1 MLDLS
6 ETPVLETPRL
16 RLRRPEPRD
25 FEPYAALC
33 ADPEVMRYIGESAP
47 SIPRRA
53 WHALTGMLGHWALR
67 GYGQFA
73 LESKASGAFLGRV
86 GLYEPDPWPGTE
98 ITWALAREHW
108 RQGFASEAA
117 TAVRDW
123 AFGALRLSRLVS
135 VIIPENRASI
145 RVAEKIGE
153 RFDRDDKIDA
163 TPVRIYA
170 IENPSPAP
178 HQARIA
184 GS

>member
-6 ETPVLETPRL
+6 GVPVPETARL

-25 FEPYAALC
+25 FEAYAALC
-33 ADPEVMRYIGESAP
+33 ADPEVMRYIGEAAP
-47 SIPRRA
+47 LRRRRA
-53 WHALTGMLGHWALR
+53 WHALTSMLGHWALR

-73 LESKASGAFLGRV
+73 VESKASGAFLGRV
-86 GLYEPDPWPGTE
+86 GLYAPDPWPGTE

-108 RQGFASEAA
+108 GRGFASEAA
-117 TAVRDW
+117 AAVRDW
-123 AFGALRLSRLVS
+123 AFGSLRLSRLVS
-135 VIIPENRASI
+135 VIIPENPASI
-145 RVAEKIGE
+145 RVAEKVGE
-153 RFDRDDKIDA
+153 RFDRDDKIDG

-170 IENPSPAP
+170 IDNPSRAP

>member
-6 ETPVLETPRL
+6 EIPVLETPGL
-16 RLRRPEPRD
+16 RLRRPESRD
-25 FEPYAALC
+25 FEAYAALC
-33 ADPEVMRYIGESAP
+33 ADPEVMRYIGEAAP
-47 SIPRRA
+47 LSRRRA
-53 WHALTGMLGHWALR
+53 WHAFTGMLGHWALR

-73 LESKASGAFLGRV
+73 VESKASAAFLGRV

-98 ITWALAREHW
+98 IAWALAREHW
-108 RQGFASEAA
+108 GRGFASEAA
-117 TAVRDW
+117 AAVRNW
-123 AFGALRLSRLVS
+123 AFGSLGLARLVS

-153 RFDRDDKIDA
+153 RFDREDAIDG

-170 IENPSPAP
+170 IENPSRTP